1 MSQESQFLK
10 GYKIPKKSMLKSVIV
25 VPQKRPLQRPRSPSN
40 NKKSRRGQDPGESK
54 PRSTLDYRPRSQQ
67 CKCPCTCNKKINKTQ
82 KNKETQTEALKQ
94 PEVVVINRKRRRRCP
109 KCQRRHAKEARC
121 TEQVSAITNSVR
133 QTPRQGQTL
142 PLPAAGPSSSK
153 DVLEDKDNQESEDE
167 GGYMTPSNQDTY
179 FEANNP
185 QYVQAPSPIDSLA
198 DWNEDVIL
206 GDITEEDRRAILE
219 EKIELD
225 MDWLTL

>member
-1 MSQESQFLK
+1 
-10 GYKIPKKSMLKSVIV
+10 MLKSEIV
-25 VPQKRPLQRPRSPSN
+25 VPEKRPLQRPRSPSS
-40 NKKSRRGQDPGESK
+40 NKKSRREQDPGESK
-54 PRSTLDYRPRSQQ
+54 KPRSTLEYKPRSQQ
-67 CKCPCTCNKKINKTQ
+67 CKYPCTCNKKINKTQ
-82 KNKETQTEALKQ
+82 KNQETQTEALEQ
-94 PEVVVINRKRRRRCP
+94 PEVVVINRKRRRRCQ

-121 TEQVSAITNSVR
+121 TKQVSAITNSVQ

-153 DVLEDKDNQESEDE
+153 DVLEDKDNQDSEDE
-167 GGYMTPSNQDTY
+167 GGYVTPTSNQGTY

-198 DWNEDVIL
+198 DLDEDVIH
-206 GDITEEDRRAILE
+206 GDITDEDRRAILE